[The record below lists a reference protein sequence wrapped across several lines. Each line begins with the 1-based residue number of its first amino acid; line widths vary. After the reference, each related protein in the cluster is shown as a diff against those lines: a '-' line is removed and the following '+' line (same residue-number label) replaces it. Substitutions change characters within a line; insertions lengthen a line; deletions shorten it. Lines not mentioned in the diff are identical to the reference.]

1 MRGFAIILGSAAMLI
16 AGSAQAGVSG
26 LYGTGVDV
34 AGGVDQAWTIVSS
47 TGVPAPGGTA
57 YPFTG
62 AGFPY
67 PYWLTPSSGAWDSP
81 DSGNTTV
88 NSGRDPTLAGDYA
101 WQTTFSSNGAGAIR
115 LEFAAD
121 NAVSSIVLN
130 GATVWTSSHCVT
142 DTSCPSDYGQLQS
155 IILSGFSSGLNT
167 LDFNVVN
174 YAQNGGNPT
183 GLYVEAVPEA
193 STWAMMLIGFAGLGL
208 AGYRRTKDGRAAL
221 IA

>member
-1 MRGFAIILGSAAMLI
+1 M
-16 AGSAQAGVSG
+16 
-26 LYGTGVDV
+26 
-34 AGGVDQAWTIVSS
+34 
-47 TGVPAPGGTA
+47 
-57 YPFTG
+57 
-62 AGFPY
+62 
-67 PYWLTPSSGAWDSP
+67 
-81 DSGNTTV
+81 

-101 WQTTFSSNGAGAIR
+101 WQTTFSSNGAGALR

-130 GATVWTSSHCVT
+130 GSPVWTSSHCVT

-155 IILSGFSSGLNT
+155 VILSGFASGLNT

-174 YAQNGGNPT
+174 YAQDGGNPT
-183 GLYVEAVPEA
+183 GLYVGAVPEA
-193 STWAMMLIGFAGLGL
+193 STWAMMLIGFAGLGV